1 MWACDLIVAAEG
13 TRFADVVGTST
24 VEQHVRQALAV
35 ADYAYV
41 MQRGQVVLS
50 GPAAELRD
58 RQGEIEQWYLAAQP
72 NDDPAERGGRSDSKT
87 SLNTTSLN
95 GGSAG

>member
-1 MWACDLIVAAEG
+1 M
-13 TRFADVVGTST
+13 
-24 VEQHVRQALAV
+24 EQHVRQALAV